1 MSGHSKWATIKRKKA
16 GIDAARGKKFTKLI
30 REITIAAREGGGDP
44 AGNPRLAL
52 AIENAKGAN
61 MPKDNME
68 RAIKKGTGD
77 LGEGNTF
84 EDVNY
89 EGYGPGGIAYFV
101 ECTTDNLNR
110 TVADIRHIF
119 SKHGGNMGTS
129 GSVAYL
135 FEQKGIINIPA
146 EGADMDE
153 VMLTAIDCGAEDVYT
168 EDDIIV
174 VSTSRE
180 DLYAVRSALEESGY
194 SIESAELQRIPSTNV
209 KVDPDTAL
217 SNFKL
222 MEKFEESDDVSNV
235 FNNMEMDEETI
246 AVAEKME

>member
-16 GIDAARGKKFTKLI
+16 GVDAARGKKFTKLI

-44 AGNPRLAL
+44 TGNPRLGL
-52 AIENAKGAN
+52 AIDNAKAAN
-61 MPKDNME
+61 MPKDNIE

-77 LGEGNTF
+77 LDGENAF
-84 EDVNY
+84 EDVTY

-110 TVADIRHIF
+110 TVAEIRHIF

-129 GSVAYL
+129 GSVGYL

-146 EGADMDE
+146 EGVDIDE
-153 VMLTAIDCGAEDVYT
+153 VMLTAIDAGADDVDT
-168 EDDIIV
+168 EDDNIV
-174 VSTSRE
+174 VTTSRE
-180 DLYAVRSALEESGY
+180 ELYNVRNALENTGLT
-194 SIESAELQRIPSTNV
+194 IESAELQRIPSTYV
-209 KVDPDTAL
+209 KVNPDTAL

-246 AVAEKME
+246 AVAENM

>member
-44 AGNPRLAL
+44 TGNPRLSL
-52 AIENAKGAN
+52 AIDNAKAAN

-68 RAIKKGTGD
+68 RAIKKGTGELD
-77 LGEGNTF
+77 DGSSF
-84 EDVNY
+84 EDVIY
-89 EGYGPGGIAYFV
+89 EGYGTGGIAYFV

-110 TVADIRHIF
+110 TVAEIRHIF
-119 SKHGGNMGTS
+119 SKHGGNMGTT
-129 GSVAYL
+129 GSVSYL
-135 FEQKGIINIPA
+135 FEQKGIINIPS
-146 EGADMDE
+146 EGIDMDE

-168 EDDIIV
+168 EDNMIV
-174 VSTSRE
+174 VSTNRE
-180 DLYAVRSALEESGY
+180 DLYSVRTALEDAGY
-194 SIESAELQRIPSTNV
+194 TIESAELQRIPSTYV

-222 MEKFEESDDVSNV
+222 MEKFEESDDVSDV

-246 AVAEKME
+246 AVAEKM

>member
-30 REITIAAREGGGDP
+30 REITIASREGGSDP
-44 AGNPRLAL
+44 TGNPRLAL
-52 AIENAKGAN
+52 AIENAKAAN
-61 MPKDNME
+61 MPKDNIE
-68 RAIKKGTGD
+68 RAIKKGSGE
-77 LGEGNTF
+77 LGAGNTF
-84 EDVNY
+84 EDVIY

-119 SKHGGNMGTS
+119 SKHGGNMGTT
-129 GSVAYL
+129 GSVSYL
-135 FEQKGIINIPA
+135 FEQKGIINLPE
-146 EGADMDE
+146 EGVDIDE

-168 EDDIIV
+168 EDDMIV

-180 DLYAVRSALEESGY
+180 DLYAIRTELEKAGY
-194 SIESAELQRIPSTNV
+194 AIESAELQRIPTTYI

-222 MEKFEESDDVSNV
+222 MEKFEENDDVSDV
-235 FNNMEMDEETI
+235 FNNMEMDEETV
-246 AVAEKME
+246 AVAEKM